1 MRQRDAETI
10 LQTIVISSGEQLPVS
25 PALACIQAYTS
36 FPTLPIGFIIA
47 YLNEKARVFLQ

>member
-25 PALACIQAYTS
+25 PALAWNQANTS
-36 FPTLPIGFIIA
+36 FPTLPIASIIA
-47 YLNEKARVFLQ
+47 HLL